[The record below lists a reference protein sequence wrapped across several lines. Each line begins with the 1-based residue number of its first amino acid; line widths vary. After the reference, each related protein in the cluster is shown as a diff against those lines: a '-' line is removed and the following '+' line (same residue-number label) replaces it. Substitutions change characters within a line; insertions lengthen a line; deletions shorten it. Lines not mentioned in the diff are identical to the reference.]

1 MRFQRVKD
9 KNGEVC
15 YALQNWDKTILIPV
29 EDYKEATRLGIS
41 NGTIKKNMEKGI
53 RHFRKYVRDYDV
65 QQGLARLKREDRERE
80 ERKQALAEEKQR
92 KEQER
97 LQMIEKHRV
106 STKWFKH
113 LCENDIFPKVVKQ
126 MNARDMIID
135 LVDIIEKTGDI
146 DITTVNGNDFYFDVY
161 NQDTDYAGVDL
172 IIEE

>member
-97 LQMIEKHRV
+97 LQMINDAKCNG
-106 STKWFKH
+106 KWFQELSK
-113 LCENDIFPKVVKQ
+113 N
-126 MNARDMIID
+126 N
-135 LVDIIEKTGDI
+135 LVAKIKKDKY
-146 DITTVNGNDFYFDVY
+146 GNQQLV
-161 NQDTDYAGVDL
+161 
-172 IIEE
+172 

>member
-41 NGTIKKNMEKGI
+41 NGTIKKQIVKGK
-53 RHFRKYVRDYDV
+53 RHFRKYIRDYEV
-65 QQGLARLKREDRERE
+65 QKGLARLKREDRERE

-97 LQMIEKHRV
+97 LQMIESAKC
-106 STKWFKH
+106 SSKWFQELSK
-113 LCENDIFPKVVKQ
+113 N
-126 MNARDMIID
+126 N
-135 LVDIIEKTGDI
+135 LVAKLKKDKY
-146 DITTVNGNDFYFDVY
+146 GNQQLV
-161 NQDTDYAGVDL
+161 
-172 IIEE
+172 